1 VASLGAGV
9 VTDFAIS
16 GGQAA
21 DRTTGRVGRPTDV
34 AMGEGVAWI
43 ANAFDKTVTM
53 LDLATGQ
60 ARSTVPDVMARQIA
74 YGAGSAWAT
83 DDLADRLLR
92 LDRQSGQVA
101 QIVELG
107 PGAFPS
113 GVVVSANAIWV
124 GNEGLSTV
132 ARVDATNASIVASGI
147 ATRAVPGAMATSSDA
162 IWIAGREND
171 VVLRI
176 DPVTNSGSETIQVCD
191 QPVSIAVDGST
202 VWVGCGGE
210 QEVWQ
215 LGSDG
220 KPTAKIDV
228 GGVPS
233 DLAVADGRVYVTVRQ
248 Q

>member
-1 VASLGAGV
+1 MG
-9 VTDFAIS
+9 T
-16 GGQAA
+16 GQGA

-34 AMGEGVAWI
+34 AMGEGVVWI
-43 ANAFDKTVTM
+43 ANAFDKTVTL
-53 LDLATGQ
+53 LDLSTGQ
-60 ARSTVPDVMARQIA
+60 ARTTVPNVMARQIA

-101 QIVELG
+101 QVVELG
-107 PGAFPS
+107 AGAFPS
-113 GVVVSANAIWV
+113 GLVVSPSAVWV

-132 ARVDATNASIVASGI
+132 ARVDPTNASLVESGI

-162 IWIAGREND
+162 VWIAGRDAD

-176 DPVTNSGSETIQVCD
+176 DPVSNSGSETIAVCD
-191 QPVSIAVDGST
+191 QPVSIAVEGSS
-202 VWVGCGGE
+202 VWIGCAGE
-210 QEVWQ
+210 QQVWQ
-215 LGSDG
+215 LNADG
-220 KPTAKIDV
+220 EAAAKIDV

-233 DLAVADGRVYVTVRQ
+233 DIAIADGRVYVTVRQ